1 MKFEYKKIMDEVCS
15 KDFLSRIIITI
26 IGAFILAVNYNLFL
40 LHNNLVIG
48 GTSGLAIIVNHYT
61 GLNSAIFLFIV
72 NVIFVILS
80 FFLLGARKTG
90 MTIIGA
96 LLYPLFVSLTSG
108 MCDYLATKL
117 IFDDFILIAIISG
130 LLFGTANGFIYKTG
144 FTTGGSDI
152 PIQIISKYLKIPAG
166 TASFCV
172 NIIVILTGAMIF
184 GPSKAIYATIVI
196 LINSFLVDKIM
207 LGISDSKM
215 FFIQTKKPEKIIE
228 FIKNINTG
236 YTIMKADGGHSNET
250 NNIIMSVIS
259 TKDYYMFKNTI
270 QTIDPQAFFIIS
282 DCYEVYGGH
291 RREKFPF
298 I

>member
-1 MKFEYKKIMDEVCS
+1 MKFEYKKIIDEVCS

-108 MCDYLATKL
+108 ICDYLATKL
-117 IFDDFILIAIISG
+117 IFDDFILVAIISG

-215 FFIQTKKPEKIIE
+215 FFIQTKKTEKIIE
-228 FIKNINTG
+228 FIKSINTG

-270 QTIDPQAFFIIS
+270 QAIDPQAFFIIS

>member
-1 MKFEYKKIMDEVCS
+1 MKFEYKKIIDKVCS